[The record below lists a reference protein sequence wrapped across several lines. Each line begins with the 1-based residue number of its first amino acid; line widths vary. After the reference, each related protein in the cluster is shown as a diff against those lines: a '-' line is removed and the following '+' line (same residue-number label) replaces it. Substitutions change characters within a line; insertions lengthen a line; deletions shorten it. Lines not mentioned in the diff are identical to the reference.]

1 MKLIAS
7 GFLFCLCCYMASAW
21 IPRLHANSFWP
32 LSRASSRCVPSGG
45 QCLTTSQCCEMSE
58 VCALGYDSFNKG
70 NTMIGSCKKLAR
82 PAIDQYP
89 LGESGDECT
98 DSSECGPGLCCRKAF
113 RHHSVPSLRCGEPEG
128 PVICIERSRANNE
141 IYRK

>member
-70 NTMIGSCKKLAR
+70 KSLFCKFCCDFFYLILFKKQNLLNS
-82 PAIDQYP
+82 D
-89 LGESGDECT
+89 L
-98 DSSECGPGLCCRKAF
+98 CGY
-113 RHHSVPSLRCGEPEG
+113 RHCMS
-128 PVICIERSRANNE
+128 
-141 IYRK
+141 KF